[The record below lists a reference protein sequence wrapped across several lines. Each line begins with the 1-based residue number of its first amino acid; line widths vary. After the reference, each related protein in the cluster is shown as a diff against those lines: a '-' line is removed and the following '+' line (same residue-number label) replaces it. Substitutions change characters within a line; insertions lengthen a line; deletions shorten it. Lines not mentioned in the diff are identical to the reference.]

1 MTMSDSDTKTNWPS
15 SLDDSELDELDA
27 YLRVHARESDGHL
40 LLDGVHGLLSALAVG
55 PTQVLPD
62 EWLPEV
68 LHEPF
73 ADEAEGN
80 RVLALLAKLNDSI
93 SAELDVDAYEPILGE
108 VDTEAGPVLSA
119 AGWCEGFSRGI
130 DLRALLWEK
139 RLADDPSLMELL
151 GPVMALAVDEGI
163 LSAETEFEKLTD
175 DEYDDCLAQL
185 PAVLAAVNHYWAEH
199 PATEAEL
206 DALSR
211 ASQTKSEPAG
221 PPRQRSGHW
230 VH

>member
-1 MTMSDSDTKTNWPS
+1 MTTRTTNTDWPT
-15 SLDDSELDELDA
+15 SLDDSELDELDN
-27 YLRVHARESDGHL
+27 YLRANAQDGHL
-40 LLDGVHGLLSALAVG
+40 LLDGVHGLLSAISVG
-55 PTQVLPD
+55 PMQVLPE

-73 ADEAEGN
+73 ENEEQGN

-108 VDTEAGPVLSA
+108 VETEAGPALSA

-130 DLRALLWEK
+130 DLRAGLWEK
-139 RLADDPSLMELL
+139 RLADDPSLMETL

-163 LSAETEFEKLTD
+163 LSAEAEFEKLSE

-185 PAVLAAVNHYWAEH
+185 PAVLAAVNHYWFEH
-199 PATEAEL
+199 PATEAEI
-206 DALSR
+206 DATNHANESKKE
-211 ASQTKSEPAG
+211 QTA

>member
-1 MTMSDSDTKTNWPS
+1 MSTSKTDWPS
-15 SLDDSELDELDA
+15 SLTDEELDELDR
-27 YLRVHARESDGHL
+27 YLRAHAQEGDGRL

-55 PTQVLPD
+55 PLQVLPD

-80 RVLALLAKLNDSI
+80 RVLELLAKLNDSI

-108 VDTEAGPVLSA
+108 IDTDSGPALSA

-130 DLRALLWEK
+130 DLRAALWEG
-139 RLADDPSLMELL
+139 RLADDPQLMELL
-151 GPVMALAVDEGI
+151 GPVMALAVDDGV
-163 LSAETEFEKLTD
+163 LSAEAEFEKLSD
-175 DEYDDCLAQL
+175 DEYDDCLAQI
-185 PAVLAAVNHYWAEH
+185 PAVLDAVGQYWQTK
-199 PATEAEL
+199 PATEGEL
-206 DALSR
+206 EAMVQRHSDPEVHEGSA
-211 ASQTKSEPAG
+211 
-221 PPRQRSGHW
+221 PRHRSGHW

>member
-1 MTMSDSDTKTNWPS
+1 MTAKAEWPS
-15 SLDDSELDELDA
+15 SLDDNELDELDR
-27 YLRVHARESDGHL
+27 YLRAHTGEDDL

-55 PTQVLPD
+55 PLLVLPE

-73 ADEAEGN
+73 VDETEGN

-93 SAELDVDAYEPILGE
+93 AAEIEVDAYQPILGE
-108 VDTEAGPVLSA
+108 MESETGPMLSA

-130 DLRALLWEK
+130 DLRANLWEN
-139 RLADDPSLMELL
+139 RLSEDAQLMELL

-163 LSAETEFEKLTD
+163 LSAETQFEKLSD
-175 DEYDDCLAQL
+175 DEYDDCLTQV
-185 PAVLAAVNHYWAEH
+185 PAVLGAVNQYWQAK
-199 PATEAEL
+199 PVTEAEVETMVL
-206 DALSR
+206 QRPTADVDE
-211 ASQTKSEPAG
+211 TV

>member
-1 MTMSDSDTKTNWPS
+1 MNTSKTDWPS
-15 SLDDSELDELDA
+15 SLTDNELDELDR
-27 YLRVHARESDGHL
+27 YLRAHTSGEDGRL

-55 PTQVLPD
+55 PLQVLPD

-93 SAELDVDAYEPILGE
+93 SAELDVDAYEPVLGE
-108 VDTEAGPVLSA
+108 IDTDTGPQLSA

-130 DLRALLWEK
+130 DLRAVLWES
-139 RLADDPSLMELL
+139 RLADDPQLMELL
-151 GPVMALAVDEGI
+151 GPVMALAVDDGV
-163 LSAETEFEKLTD
+163 LSAEAEFEKLSD
-175 DEYDDCLAQL
+175 EEYDECLSQV
-185 PAVLAAVNHYWAEH
+185 PAVLDAVGQYWQAK
-199 PATEAEL
+199 PVTEAEL
-206 DALSR
+206 EAMVQR
-211 ASQTKSEPAG
+211 HTEPETHGDNA
-221 PPRQRSGHW
+221 PPRHRSGHW

>member
-1 MTMSDSDTKTNWPS
+1 MTTSTTNADWPS
-15 SLDDSELDELDA
+15 SLDDSELDELDN
-27 YLRVHARESDGHL
+27 YLRAHAQDGHL
-40 LLDGVHGLLSALAVG
+40 LLDGVHGLLSAIAVG
-55 PTQVLPD
+55 PMQVLPE

-73 ADEAEGN
+73 ADENEGN

-108 VDTEAGPVLSA
+108 VETESGPALSA

-130 DLRALLWEK
+130 DLRAGLWEK
-139 RLADDPSLMELL
+139 RLADDPSLMEML

-163 LSAETEFEKLTD
+163 LSAEAEFEKLSD
-175 DEYDDCLAQL
+175 EEYDECLAQL
-185 PAVLAAVNHYWAEH
+185 PAVLAIVNHYWDEH
-199 PATEAEL
+199 PATEAEI
-206 DALSR
+206 DA
-211 ASQTKSEPAG
+211 ATHDNQTKQEQTP
-221 PPRQRSGHW
+221 PPRHRSGHW

>member
-1 MTMSDSDTKTNWPS
+1 MTAKSEWPS
-15 SLDDSELDELDA
+15 SLDDEELGELDR
-27 YLRVHARESDGHL
+27 YLRAHTGEGDL

-55 PTQVLPD
+55 PLQVLPD

-73 ADEAEGN
+73 TDEGEGN

-93 SAELDVDAYEPILGE
+93 VAELEVDAYEPILGE
-108 VDTEAGPVLSA
+108 VETETGPMLSA

-130 DLRALLWEK
+130 DLRAGLWES
-139 RLADDPSLMELL
+139 RLGEDPQLMELL

-163 LSAETEFEKLTD
+163 LSADAEFEKLSD
-175 DEYDDCLAQL
+175 DEYDECLAQL
-185 PAVLAAVNHYWAEH
+185 PAVLGAVNQYWQAK
-199 PATEAEL
+199 PATAAEVEAMVRQQQP
-206 DALSR
+206 D
-211 ASQTKSEPAG
+211 PG
-221 PPRQRSGHW
+221 DDGNPPRQRSGHW

>member
-1 MTMSDSDTKTNWPS
+1 MNTSSNDWPS
-15 SLDDSELDELDA
+15 SLDDSELDELDR
-27 YLRVHARESDGHL
+27 YLRAHAEDDSL

-55 PTQVLPD
+55 PMLVTPE

-68 LHEPF
+68 LHHPF
-73 ADEAEGN
+73 ADEDEGN

-93 SAELDVDAYEPILGE
+93 EAELDVDAYEPILGE
-108 VDTEAGPVLSA
+108 IDTDMGPALSA

-130 DLRALLWEK
+130 DLRAGLWEK
-139 RLADDPSLMELL
+139 RLAEDPELMELL

-163 LSAETEFEKLTD
+163 LNAETEFEKLSD
-175 DEYDDCLAQL
+175 EEYDECLAQV
-185 PAVLAAVNHYWAEH
+185 PAVLGAVSQYWQEH

-206 DALSR
+206 DA
-211 ASQTKSEPAG
+211 AVKADAADSEEAAA
-221 PPRQRSGHW
+221 PPRHRSGHW

>member
-1 MTMSDSDTKTNWPS
+1 MTEKAEWPS
-15 SLDDSELDELDA
+15 SLDDNELDELDR
-27 YLRVHARESDGHL
+27 YLRAHTGEGDL

-55 PTQVLPD
+55 PLLVLPD

-73 ADEAEGN
+73 ADEDEGN

-108 VDTEAGPVLSA
+108 IEAETGPMLSA

-130 DLRALLWEK
+130 DLRAALWEN
-139 RLADDPSLMELL
+139 RLAEDPQLMELL

-163 LSAETEFEKLTD
+163 LSADTEFEKLSD
-175 DEYDDCLAQL
+175 DEYDECLAQV
-185 PAVLAAVNHYWAEH
+185 PAVLGAVNQYWQAK
-199 PATEAEL
+199 PATEAEVETMVL
-206 DALSR
+206 QQRPGHDDDDNS
-211 ASQTKSEPAG
+211 

>member
-1 MTMSDSDTKTNWPS
+1 MNTPKTDWPS
-15 SLDDSELDELDA
+15 SLDDNELEELDQ
-27 YLRVHARESDGHL
+27 YLRAHVGEGDL

-73 ADEAEGN
+73 SDEAEGN

-108 VDTEAGPVLSA
+108 VDTETGPVLSA

-130 DLRALLWEK
+130 DLRAGLWEK
-139 RLADDPSLMELL
+139 RLADDPQLMEML

-163 LSAETEFEKLTD
+163 LNADAEFEKLSD
-175 DEYDDCLAQL
+175 EEYDECLAQVPTVL
-185 PAVLAAVNHYWAEH
+185 GAVSQYWQEH
-199 PATEAEL
+199 PVTEAEI
-206 DALSR
+206 DAAVR
-211 ASQTKSEPAG
+211 TADKEPQTP

>member
-1 MTMSDSDTKTNWPS
+1 MTAKTEWPS
-15 SLDDSELDELDA
+15 SLDDNELDELDR
-27 YLRVHARESDGHL
+27 YLRAHNGEGHL

-55 PTQVLPD
+55 PLLVLPD

-73 ADEAEGN
+73 ADEDEGN

-108 VDTEAGPVLSA
+108 VELEIGSTLSA

-130 DLRALLWEK
+130 DLRATLWES
-139 RLADDPSLMELL
+139 RLAEDPQLMELL

-175 DEYDDCLAQL
+175 EEYDECLSQV
-185 PAVLAAVNHYWAEH
+185 PAVLGAVNQYWQAKPVSEAEVEAMVRQH
-199 PATEAEL
+199 PAAKDEE
-206 DALSR
+206 
-211 ASQTKSEPAG
+211 EPS
-221 PPRQRSGHW
+221 PPRHRSGHW

>member
-1 MTMSDSDTKTNWPS
+1 MNTPKSDWPS
-15 SLDDSELDELDA
+15 SLDDNELEELDQ
-27 YLRVHARESDGHL
+27 YLRAHVGEGDL

-55 PTQVLPD
+55 PAQVLPE

-93 SAELDVDAYEPILGE
+93 GAELDVDAYEPILGE
-108 VDTEAGPVLSA
+108 VDTDAGPVLSA

-130 DLRALLWEK
+130 DLRAGLWEK
-139 RLADDPSLMELL
+139 RLADDPQLMELL

-163 LSAETEFEKLTD
+163 LNADAEFEKLSD
-175 DEYDDCLAQL
+175 DEYDECLAQV
-185 PAVLAAVNHYWAEH
+185 PAVLGAVGQYWREHPVTDAEIDAAVRDIE
-199 PATEAEL
+199 
-206 DALSR
+206 
-211 ASQTKSEPAG
+211 KEPHTP

>member
-1 MTMSDSDTKTNWPS
+1 MAAADWPTSPSDED
-15 SLDDSELDELDA
+15 LEELDQF
-27 YLRVHARESDGHL
+27 LRGRSGDDDL
-40 LLDGVHGLLSALAVG
+40 LLDGVHGLLTALAIG
-55 PTQVLPD
+55 PAPATPD

-93 SAELDVDAYEPILGE
+93 NAELDVDAYEPILGE
-108 VDTEAGPVLSA
+108 VETEAGPVLSA

-130 DLRALLWEK
+130 DLRAGLWEK
-139 RLADDPSLMELL
+139 RLADDPQLMEML

-163 LSAETEFEKLTD
+163 LNADAEFEKLSD
-175 DEYDDCLAQL
+175 EEYDECLTQVPTVL
-185 PAVLAAVNHYWAEH
+185 GAVNRYWQAHPVSEAEVEAAVRTAE
-199 PATEAEL
+199 
-206 DALSR
+206 
-211 ASQTKSEPAG
+211 QEPHTP

>member
-1 MTMSDSDTKTNWPS
+1 
-15 SLDDSELDELDA
+15 
-27 YLRVHARESDGHL
+27 
-40 LLDGVHGLLSALAVG
+40 VHGLLSALAVG
-55 PTQVLPD
+55 PLLVLPD

-73 ADEAEGN
+73 ADEDEGN

-93 SAELDVDAYEPILGE
+93 SAELDVEAYEPILGE
-108 VDTEAGPVLSA
+108 IEMETGPMLSA

-130 DLRALLWEK
+130 DLRAALWEN
-139 RLADDPSLMELL
+139 RLAEDPQLMELL

-163 LSAETEFEKLTD
+163 LSADTEFEKLSD
-175 DEYDDCLAQL
+175 DEYDECLAQV
-185 PAVLAAVNHYWAEH
+185 PAVLGAVNQYWQAK
-199 PATEAEL
+199 PATEAEVETMVL
-206 DALSR
+206 QQRPDKDDDGNA
-211 ASQTKSEPAG
+211 

>member
-1 MTMSDSDTKTNWPS
+1 MNTSTTDWPS
-15 SLDDSELDELDA
+15 SLTDEELDELDR
-27 YLRVHARESDGHL
+27 YLRAHIEEGDDDRL

-55 PTQVLPD
+55 PLQVLPD

-93 SAELDVDAYEPILGE
+93 CAELDVDAYEPILGE
-108 VDTEAGPVLSA
+108 VDTDAGPALSA

-130 DLRALLWEK
+130 DLRAALWES
-139 RLADDPSLMELL
+139 RLADDPQLMELL
-151 GPVMALAVDEGI
+151 GPVMALAVDDGV
-163 LSAETEFEKLTD
+163 LSADAEFEKLGD
-175 DEYDDCLAQL
+175 EEYDECLAQI
-185 PAVLAAVNHYWAEH
+185 PAVLDAVGQYWQAR
-199 PATEAEL
+199 PVTEAEL
-206 DALSR
+206 EAMVQR
-211 ASQTKSEPAG
+211 HSEPEVHEDSA
-221 PPRQRSGHW
+221 PLRQRGGHW

>member
-1 MTMSDSDTKTNWPS
+1 MSTASDHWPS
-15 SLDDSELDELDA
+15 SLDENELAELDT
-27 YLRVHARESDGHL
+27 YLRNHAGDSRL
-40 LLDGVHGLLSALAVG
+40 LLDGVHGLLSVLAVG
-55 PTQVLPD
+55 PISVLPE

-73 ADEAEGN
+73 GDEDEGN

-93 SAELDVDAYEPILGE
+93 HAELGVDAYEPILGE
-108 VDTEAGPVLSA
+108 IDTDTGPVLTA

-130 DLRALLWEK
+130 DLRAGVWEK
-139 RLADDPSLMELL
+139 RLAEDPQLMELL
-151 GPVMALAVDEGI
+151 GPVMALAVDEGV
-163 LSAETEFEKLTD
+163 LSAEAEFDKLTD
-175 DEYDDCLAQL
+175 DEYDQCLSQV
-185 PAVLAAVNHYWAEH
+185 PAVLEAVGQYWQAH

-206 DALSR
+206 AAMAQAQHAPDEA
-211 ASQTKSEPAG
+211 PAA

>member
-1 MTMSDSDTKTNWPS
+1 MTTGNTKADWPS
-15 SLDDSELDELDA
+15 SLDDSELDELDN
-27 YLRVHARESDGHL
+27 YLRTHAQDGHL
-40 LLDGVHGLLSALAVG
+40 LLDGVHGLLSAISVG
-55 PTQVLPD
+55 PMQVLPE

-73 ADEAEGN
+73 DDENEGN

-108 VDTEAGPVLSA
+108 VDTEAGPALSA

-130 DLRALLWEK
+130 DLRAGLWEK
-139 RLADDPSLMELL
+139 RLADDPSLMEML

-163 LSAETEFEKLTD
+163 LSAEAEFEKLSEE
-175 DEYDDCLAQL
+175 EYDDCLTQL
-185 PAVLAAVNHYWAEH
+185 PAVLVAVNHYWFEH
-199 PATEAEL
+199 PATEAEI
-206 DALSR
+206 DA
-211 ASQTKSEPAG
+211 ASHGDQTSKEQPG

>member
-1 MTMSDSDTKTNWPS
+1 MSDKTDWPS
-15 SLDDSELDELDA
+15 SLDDNELDELDN
-27 YLRVHARESDGHL
+27 YLRAHAQEGDGRL

-55 PTQVLPD
+55 PLQVLPE

-73 ADEAEGN
+73 TGEDEGN

-108 VDTEAGPVLSA
+108 VETETGPVLSA

-130 DLRALLWEK
+130 DLRAGLWET
-139 RLADDPSLMELL
+139 RLADDPALMEML

-163 LSAETEFEKLTD
+163 LSADAEFDKLSD
-175 DEYDDCLAQL
+175 EEYDECLSQL
-185 PAVLAAVNHYWAEH
+185 PAVLVAVNHYWYQH

-206 DALSR
+206 DALAAR
-211 ASQTKSEPAG
+211 PVDDGERQH

>member
-1 MTMSDSDTKTNWPS
+1 MTAKTEWPT
-15 SLDDSELDELDA
+15 SLDDSELDELDR
-27 YLRVHARESDGHL
+27 YLRAHTSEEDL

-55 PTQVLPD
+55 PLLVLPE

-73 ADEAEGN
+73 VDETEGN

-93 SAELDVDAYEPILGE
+93 AAEIEVDAYEPILGE
-108 VDTEAGPVLSA
+108 METPTGPELSA

-130 DLRALLWEK
+130 DLRASLWEG
-139 RLADDPSLMELL
+139 RLSEDVHLMELL

-163 LSAETEFEKLTD
+163 LNADAEFEKLSD
-175 DEYDDCLAQL
+175 DEYDDCLAQV
-185 PAVLAAVNHYWAEH
+185 PAVLGAVNQYWQTK
-199 PATEAEL
+199 PVTEAEVEAMVL
-206 DALSR
+206 QRPNADVDE
-211 ASQTKSEPAG
+211 TM

>member
-1 MTMSDSDTKTNWPS
+1 MTSKTEWPS
-15 SLDDSELDELDA
+15 SLDDNELDELDR
-27 YLRVHARESDGHL
+27 YLRAHTGEGDL

-55 PTQVLPD
+55 PLLVLPD

-73 ADEAEGN
+73 ADEDEGN

-93 SAELDVDAYEPILGE
+93 SAELDVEAYEPILGE
-108 VDTEAGPVLSA
+108 IEMETGPMLSA

-130 DLRALLWEK
+130 DLRAALWEN
-139 RLADDPSLMELL
+139 RLAEDPQLMELL
-151 GPVMALAVDEGI
+151 GPVMALAVDEGV
-163 LSAETEFEKLTD
+163 LSADTEFEKLSD
-175 DEYDDCLAQL
+175 EEYDECLAQV
-185 PAVLAAVNHYWAEH
+185 PAVLGAVNQYWQAK
-199 PATEAEL
+199 PATEAEVETMVL
-206 DALSR
+206 QQRPDKEDDGNA
-211 ASQTKSEPAG
+211 

>member
-1 MTMSDSDTKTNWPS
+1 MTTSKTDWPS
-15 SLDDSELDELDA
+15 SLDDNELDELDM
-27 YLRVHARESDGHL
+27 YLRAHAQDSRL

-55 PTQVLPD
+55 PMQVLPE

-73 ADEAEGN
+73 SDEDEGN

-108 VDTEAGPVLSA
+108 VETETGPVLSA

-130 DLRALLWEK
+130 DLRAMLWEK
-139 RLADDPSLMELL
+139 RLADDPPLMELL

-163 LSAETEFEKLTD
+163 LSAEAEFEKLSD
-175 DEYDDCLAQL
+175 EEYDDCLAQL
-185 PAVLAAVNHYWAEH
+185 PAVLIAVNHYWSEH

-206 DALSR
+206 DALNQ
-211 ASQTKSEPAG
+211 ASETKTEQPL